1 MFTPTQ
7 LHNDPLL
14 EGGDEIIADLGR
26 SLRWASLG
34 YGFVGIVAAWFV
46 AATVGLGL
54 DISVSYAWA
63 AAITIVLIAV
73 VVWYLTMV
81 ERVYASTEAYVRSK
95 TPRALATLDR
105 DAVVGLHGEIGKW
118 VGVAIGGLVA
128 VTFVA
133 ALVVSASGA
142 VNLGWPWFFV
152 GVALALAYTF
162 GYATLHV
169 HLTEKARDA
178 AVMTA
183 DQAPVDE

>member
-7 LHNDPLL
+7 LQNDPLL
-14 EGGDEIIADLGR
+14 GGGDEIVADLGR

-34 YGFVGIVAAWFV
+34 YGFIGVIAAWFV

-54 DISVSYAWA
+54 DISASYAWA

-73 VVWYLTMV
+73 VVWYFTMV
-81 ERVYASTEAYVRSK
+81 ERVYRNTESYVRSK
-95 TPRALATLDR
+95 TPRMLASLDR
-105 DAVVGLHGEIGKW
+105 AAVVGLRGEIGKW

-133 ALVVSASGA
+133 AVVVSASGA
-142 VNLGWPWFFV
+142 VAVGWPWFFV
-152 GVALALAYTF
+152 GISLALAYAF
-162 GYATLHV
+162 GYLALHV

-178 AVMTA
+178 AVVTA
-183 DQAPVDE
+183 DETLAEG